1 MHVEKEIWY
10 ESNVACMYKQYFQMK
25 SGQEEHRKTHE
36 GADVV
41 EFVVVGF
48 RGDMAY
54 FYVFRGVCF

>member
-1 MHVEKEIWY
+1 
-10 ESNVACMYKQYFQMK
+10 MK

-48 RGDMAY
+48 RGNMAY
-54 FYVFRGVCF
+54 FYVFWGVCFWFFCFFVFVFVVLFLTSG

>member
-1 MHVEKEIWY
+1 
-10 ESNVACMYKQYFQMK
+10 MK

-48 RGDMAY
+48 RGYMAY
-54 FYVFRGVCF
+54 FCYVFWGVCFLFFFVFVFVFLFLTFG